1 VPQYETNIKI
11 NLGILSRIHRYL
23 PSLDRETNPPP
34 VTVLM
39 QHYAGMNQ
47 QEKSDGV
54 DVARLLVSLN
64 QNETVGQRTGVIRPL
79 KDFCC

>member
-1 VPQYETNIKI
+1 MPLEQVPQYETNIKI

-47 QEKSDGV
+47 
-54 DVARLLVSLN
+54 
-64 QNETVGQRTGVIRPL
+64 
-79 KDFCC
+79 